1 MNTNP
6 PEVESLSEAIDGVES
21 LSEAIDPAEDTLV
34 WFSVSAG
41 PAAMSAFLTQEQATE
56 LRDPLSLMS
65 WTPIVLLIWW
75 LT

>member
-56 LRDPLSLMS
+56 LRD
-65 WTPIVLLIWW
+65 LLTSE
-75 LT
+75 LEKVPA